1 MKGAMSVRNVF
12 QVSALSLVMIASSAL
27 AQSAEDEAELVEKVA
42 VRNRLYVVEKRFEVG
57 GNVGFTLLPRLTD
70 HYNLNLSVGYNVAEW
85 FAVELR
91 AGYAI
96 SRQTSLADQVK
107 DAFLT
112 QSGLTKINDFSD
124 LWQMGV
130 NGVLGIRF
138 QPIYGKL
145 NLLAELPVHFQLYLW
160 AGGGAG
166 LFNRESLLIC
176 TQRSGSMCGAYFTES
191 KVSPIV
197 SLALGFR
204 FFVAE
209 KHAIRL
215 EARTWSFLD
224 SYWVGVDRPNVN
236 AANPTAG
243 GMQSRDAGITTIS
256 QIDLGYSFVF

>member
-1 MKGAMSVRNVF
+1 MSIRNVL
-12 QVSALSLVMIASSAL
+12 QMSALCLAMVASSSAW

-42 VRNRLYVVEKRFEVG
+42 VRNRLYLVEKRWEVG

-70 HYNLNLSVGYNVAEW
+70 HYNLNISAAYNVAEW
-85 FAVELR
+85 FAIELR

-107 DAFLT
+107 EAFLT
-112 QSGLTKINDFSD
+112 QMNLPRINDFSD
-124 LWQMGV
+124 LWQMTA
-130 NGVLGIRF
+130 NGIVGIRF
-138 QPIYGKL
+138 QPIYGKI

-176 TQRSGSMCGAYFTES
+176 LQRTGSGCGQYFTET

-204 FFVAE
+204 FFITE
-209 KHAIRL
+209 KHAVRL

-224 SYWVGVDRPNVN
+224 SYWVNVDRANVS

-243 GMQSRDAGITTIS
+243 GMQSPNAGISTIS

>member
-1 MKGAMSVRNVF
+1 MSVRNVF
-12 QVSALSLVMIASSAL
+12 QVSALSLVMLASSAW

-42 VRNRLYVVEKRFEVG
+42 VRNRLFNVEKRWEVG
-57 GNVGFTLLPRLTD
+57 GNVGFTLLPKLTD
-70 HYNLNLSVGYNVAEW
+70 HYNLNVSVGYNVAEW
-85 FAVELR
+85 LGLELR

-107 DAFLT
+107 QAFLT
-112 QSGLTKINDFSD
+112 QMNLPRINDFSD
-124 LWQMGV
+124 LWQMTANV
-130 NGVLGIRF
+130 VAGIRF
-138 QPIYGKL
+138 QPIYGKM
-145 NLLAELPVHFQLYLW
+145 NLLAELPVHFQLYFW

-176 TQRSGSMCGAYFTES
+176 LQRSGSACGQYFTET

-204 FFVAE
+204 FFIVE
-209 KHAIRL
+209 KHAVRL

-224 SYWVGVDRPNVN
+224 SYFVNVDRANVS

-243 GMQSRDAGITTIS
+243 GMASRDAGITTIS

>member
-1 MKGAMSVRNVF
+1 MSVRNVF
-12 QVSALSLVMIASSAL
+12 QVSALSLVMLASSAW

-42 VRNRLYVVEKRFEVG
+42 VRNRLFNVEKRWEVG

-70 HYNLNLSVGYNVAEW
+70 HYNLNVSVGYNVAEW
-85 FAVELR
+85 LGLELR

-107 DAFLT
+107 QAFLT
-112 QSGLTKINDFSD
+112 QMNLPRINDFSD
-124 LWQMGV
+124 LWQMTA
-130 NGVLGIRF
+130 NGVVGVRF

-145 NLLAELPVHFQLYLW
+145 NLLAELPVHFQLYFW

-176 TQRSGSMCGAYFTES
+176 LQRTGSGCGQYFNET

-204 FFVAE
+204 FFIAE
-209 KHAIRL
+209 KHAVRL

-224 SYWVGVDRPNVN
+224 SYFVNVDRANVS

-243 GMQSRDAGITTIS
+243 GMESRDAGITTIS

>member
-1 MKGAMSVRNVF
+1 MSVRNVF
-12 QVSALSLVMIASSAL
+12 QVSALSLVMLASSAW

-42 VRNRLYVVEKRFEVG
+42 VRNRLFNVANRWEVG

-70 HYNLNLSVGYNVAEW
+70 HYNFNVSVGYNVAEW
-85 FAVELR
+85 LAVELR
-91 AGYAI
+91 AGYAF

-107 DAFLT
+107 QAFLT
-112 QSGLTKINDFSD
+112 QMGLSRINDFTD

-130 NGVLGIRF
+130 NGVVGVRF

-166 LFNRESLLIC
+166 LFSRESLLIC
-176 TQRSGSMCGAYFTES
+176 LQRTGSGCGQYYTET

-204 FFVAE
+204 FFIAD
-209 KHAIRL
+209 KHAVRL

-224 SYWVGVDRPNVN
+224 SYFVNVDRANVS

-243 GMQSRDAGITTIS
+243 GMSSPNAGVTTIS